1 MFRLTIDQFIPT
13 LQLLQQPAFCVRD
26 SGEILCNRAA
36 IHLAPHGGESLTAWL
51 ADAAALWEVWDRT
64 TVLEFSLTR
73 STIRLQVTAQPMEDG
88 ILCLLTAGHGE
99 LGNGSAMAAA
109 AQILRDPLQGLSL
122 QLDAL
127 SARLEQEDEDP
138 DWVEPLS
145 ALNRQ
150 FYRLSRVA
158 CNLADLDRLQEQTYT
173 PRLELL
179 YPAQWLKAKQE
190 ELSDLVE
197 ACGRTLTIQGL
208 SLHSA
213 MYVDP
218 ALLERAL
225 LNLLSNALKY
235 GKEQE
240 PVCIRLEHTRK
251 MVLLQV
257 CSICRDGAAE
267 LLRGAFQRL
276 TIRDQ
281 LPDPAWGLGLGLPL
295 VQAIARLHG
304 GMVTVEAGQDDRAV
318 VSLAIPRRQ
327 PLQTAPELATAPPYD
342 YAGGLRPSLLEL
354 SDVLPKSVFHPDAL

>member
-26 SGEILCNRAA
+26 SGEIFCNRAA
-36 IHLAPHGGESLTAWL
+36 VHLAPDCGERLPEWL
-51 ADAAALWEVWDRT
+51 GDAASLWEDWDRT

-73 STIRLQVTAQPMEDG
+73 STIRLQVTAQSMADG
-88 ILCLLTAGHGE
+88 VLCLMTVGHGE

-122 QLDAL
+122 QLNAL
-127 SARLEQEDEDP
+127 SARLEQEDGDP
-138 DWVEPLS
+138 DWVGPLS
-145 ALNRQ
+145 DLNRQ

-158 CNLADLDRLQEQTYT
+158 CNLADLDRFQDQTYT

-179 YPAQWLKAKQE
+179 HPAQWLQEKQE
-190 ELSDLVE
+190 ELSDLFE
-197 ACGRTLTIQGL
+197 ACGRTLCFQGL

-213 MYVDP
+213 AYADP
-218 ALLERAL
+218 TLLERAL

-235 GKEQE
+235 GREQD
-240 PVCIRLEHTRK
+240 PVCIRLENTRT

-257 CSICRDGAAE
+257 CSVCRDGAAE

-276 TIRDQ
+276 TLRDQ

-318 VSLAIPRRQ
+318 VTVAIPRRQ
-327 PLQTAPELATAPPYD
+327 PLQAAPELTSAPPYD

-354 SDVLPKSVFHPDAL
+354 SDSLPKSVFHPDAL